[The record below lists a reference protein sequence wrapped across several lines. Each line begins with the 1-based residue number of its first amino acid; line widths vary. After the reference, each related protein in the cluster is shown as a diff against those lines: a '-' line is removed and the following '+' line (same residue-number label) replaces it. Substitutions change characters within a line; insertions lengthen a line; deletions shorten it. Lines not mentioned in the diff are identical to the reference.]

1 MNTVPNSCPWAKLS
15 QAPIVHSLNE
25 VMSEQLA
32 LDLNEQEFKFMD
44 SKITPASQMQS
55 KDQESVIPLGIL
67 EKSSITDNDL
77 ILAQLL
83 QLEFDKEYDDILK
96 SREVQKNKNSSISIS
111 YEKFKS
117 VHPIDAKEETELN
130 FLTKEE
136 VVTSSDSEDGK
147 QKK

>member
-1 MNTVPNSCPWAKLS
+1 MNALPSSCPWAKLS
-15 QAPIVHSLNE
+15 QDPTVHSLNE

-32 LDLNEQEFKFMD
+32 LDLNEQEFKFVD
-44 SKITPASQMQS
+44 SKITPETGIQT
-55 KDQESVIPLGIL
+55 KDQESVIPLEIL
-67 EKSSITDNDL
+67 ENCTNTDNDL
-77 ILAQLL
+77 MLAQLL

-96 SREVQKNKNSSISIS
+96 SREIQKNKNSRISIS

-130 FLTKEE
+130 FSTKEE

-147 QKK
+147 QK

>member
-1 MNTVPNSCPWAKLS
+1 MSAAPSSCPWAKLS
-15 QAPIVHSLNE
+15 QTPVVQSLND

-32 LDLNEQEFKFMD
+32 LDLTEQETKFVD
-44 SKITPASQMQS
+44 SKFTPSNQNEN
-55 KDQESVIPLGIL
+55 KDQDFEIPTEFI
-67 EKSSITDNDL
+67 ENASSTDNDL

-96 SREVQKNKNSSISIS
+96 SKENHKNKNSRISIS

-117 VHPIDAKEETELN
+117 VHPIDAKEETEFN

-136 VVTSSDSEDGK
+136 VVTSSDSEDGL
-147 QKK
+147 